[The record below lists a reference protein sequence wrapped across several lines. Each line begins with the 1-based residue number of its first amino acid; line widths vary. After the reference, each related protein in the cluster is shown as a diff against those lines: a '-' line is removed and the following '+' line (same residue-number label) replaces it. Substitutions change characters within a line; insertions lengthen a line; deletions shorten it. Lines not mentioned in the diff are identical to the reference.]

1 MMQDNKKI
9 IEAGSAEENNLRSV
23 IRESIKLY
31 AKKKQMLSAQNLQE
45 EKLRQVIRKILLSE
59 KESKD
64 PAPGSTLEGIMR
76 SLLNNIIPQIRLD
89 YIKLQTNEEERQG
102 FKDYF
107 YNAVENIIELSHDQ
121 GNEETEEL
129 EEQETLTLKS
139 DDPDFISGVEDGT
152 EPEGKDEE
160 AAAPEEKNKDIS
172 SYFERG
178 QNFGET
184 AFGAIK
190 DRIQNVVAA
199 QIVPEEYNDFVKVLN
214 ANLQAWF
221 KIWDQ
226 NRPSDQG
233 TPEIPPTDTP
243 VDQGVEAETEQDLLP
258 NEVSPE
264 EPAPAE
270 EIPAEEPAPEEL
282 AEDFEIELE

>member
-64 PAPGSTLEGIMR
+64 PAPGTTLEGIMR

-121 GNEETEEL
+121 GNEKTEEL

-152 EPEGKDEE
+152 EPEIEDKE
-160 AAAPEEKNKDIS
+160 AAPEEKNKDIS

-233 TPEIPPTDTP
+233 TPEVPPADTP

-258 NEVSPE
+258 NEDSP
-264 EPAPAE
+264 
-270 EIPAEEPAPEEL
+270 EEPAPEEL